1 MILQCGYMVDIKL
14 PKHDILIVEDLVD
27 IASSLEQAV
36 MATKGLN
43 VVGKASTLDQGLN
56 MLFDLRPRIVLSD
69 IGLPDGSGIDIIH
82 ACAAADWNIDTI
94 VISIFGDEAR
104 VVQSIQAGAKG
115 YILKGDE
122 QGKIGDDILSVLSGG
137 CPISPSIAR
146 HLLSIVK
153 DVGIH
158 SLPYSDVGLTERE
171 TEILTSIARGYKRH
185 EIAQQL
191 GIVEGTVNNH
201 ITKIY
206 RKLEVGSNTEAV
218 VRASRIGLL

>member
-1 MILQCGYMVDIKL
+1 MT
-14 PKHDILIVEDLVD
+14 KHNVLIVEDLAD
-27 IASSLEQAV
+27 IAVNLELAV
-36 MATKGLN
+36 NAKNELN

-56 MLFDLRPRIVLSD
+56 MLFTLRPRIVLLD

-82 ACAAADWNIDTI
+82 ACVKADWTVDTI

-104 VVQSIQAGAKG
+104 VVQAIQAGAKG
-115 YILKGDE
+115 YILKGNE
-122 QGKIGDDILSVLSGG
+122 RQKIGDDILSVLSGG

-146 HLLSIVK
+146 HLLSIIKK
-153 DVGIH
+153 DGTPASASNNVH
-158 SLPYSDVGLTERE
+158 LTSRE
-171 TEILTSIARGYKRH
+171 TEILTSLARGYKRH
-185 EIAQQL
+185 EIAKQL

-206 RKLEVGSNTEAV
+206 RKLEVGSNMEAI